1 MRASEYRCRWQLP
14 DGFDLRPHD
23 VAEAAEMRQRVK
35 DDLKDGK

>member
-1 MRASEYRCRWQLP
+1 MRASEYRRGWQLP

-35 DDLKDGK
+35 DALKDGK